1 MGTSMKQLTSRERP
15 LVVRLALQTCKQ
27 YLLVR
32 NIYYSSMIIKRVT
45 RKIYIYTADE
55 NGEHIFT
62 LIFAH
67 MYIQVII
74 NPLNNCVHKDHY
86 LGRVGDN
93 IWPRGLGGKKNCKY
107 SRSSCVI
114 IGTHFHHFK
123 MFQIISCLDLV

>member
-1 MGTSMKQLTSRERP
+1 MKQLTSRERP

-93 IWPRGLGGKKNCKY
+93 I
-107 SRSSCVI
+107 
-114 IGTHFHHFK
+114 
-123 MFQIISCLDLV
+123 